1 VEGPRSR
8 EPRQQVGVAIRS
20 REFLRRLDKLGLPG
34 EDEPEL
40 VHDFGV
46 LSRVE
51 NARFWEL
58 YDAFRQD
65 EDLAKDELTEMQ
77 VLLDRCP
84 LVDPREAGNPYT
96 ETHEERRERQLLERA
111 FAGAFHDYAKQYP
124 YIAVPNYANRLNEY
138 RLEIGYQLFEKYGW
152 VPDKRDCSGVLPLDQ
167 WVPED
172 REALIDLYRRANPEC
187 SGNALPG
194 WKSKYRRWHR
204 F

>member
-1 VEGPRSR
+1 
-8 EPRQQVGVAIRS
+8 
-20 REFLRRLDKLGLPG
+20 LDKFGLPG

-51 NARFWEL
+51 NARFREL
-58 YDAFRQD
+58 YEALRED

-84 LVDPREAGNPYT
+84 LVNPREAGNPYA

-111 FAGAFHDYAKQYP
+111 FAGAFHDYARQYP
-124 YIAVPNYANRLNEY
+124 HIAVPNYANMLNEY

-152 VPDKRDCSGVLPLDQ
+152 TASGRDCAGILPLDE
-167 WVPED
+167 WAPED

-187 SGNALPG
+187 SGNAPPG
-194 WKSKYRRWHR
+194 WKSKYPAGGR
-204 F
+204 FLTAASR

>member
-1 VEGPRSR
+1 V
-8 EPRQQVGVAIRS
+8 IRS

-40 VHDFGV
+40 VPDFGE

-58 YDAFRQD
+58 YEALHQD
-65 EDLAKDELTEMQ
+65 EDLPKDELTKMQ

-84 LVDPREAGNPYT
+84 LVDPREVGNPYT
-96 ETHEERRERQLLERA
+96 ETHEERRERQLLKRA

-124 YIAVPNYANRLNEY
+124 HIAVPNFANRLNEY

-152 VPDKRDCSGVLPLDQ
+152 TVGGRDCPGILKCCST
-167 WVPED
+167 
-172 REALIDLYRRANPEC
+172 REGGTKRATYIRRRKL
-187 SGNALPG
+187 GTRG
-194 WKSKYRRWHR
+194 T
-204 F
+204 

>member
-1 VEGPRSR
+1 V
-8 EPRQQVGVAIRS
+8 
-20 REFLRRLDKLGLPG
+20 DKLGLPG

-40 VHDFGV
+40 VPDFGV

-65 EDLAKDELTEMQ
+65 EDLTKDELIEMQ

-84 LVDPREAGNPYT
+84 LVDPREAGNLYT
-96 ETHEERRERQLLERA
+96 EAHEERRERRPLGRA

-124 YIAVPNYANRLNEY
+124 HIAVPNYANMLNEY

-152 VPDKRDCSGVLPLDQ
+152 IAGGRDCSGILPLDE
-167 WVPED
+167 WAPED
-172 REALIDLYRRANPEC
+172 RVALIELYRRANPEC
-187 SGNALPG
+187 SGNAPPG
-194 WKSKYRRWHR
+194 WKSKFRARHR

>member
-1 VEGPRSR
+1 M
-8 EPRQQVGVAIRS
+8 
-20 REFLRRLDKLGLPG
+20 DKLGLPG

-40 VHDFGV
+40 VRDFGV

-58 YDAFRQD
+58 YDALHQD
-65 EDLAKDELTEMQ
+65 EDLPKDELTEMQ

-84 LVDPREAGNPYT
+84 LVNPREAGSPYT
-96 ETHEERRERQLLERA
+96 ESQEERRERRLFERA

-124 YIAVPNYANRLNEY
+124 HIAVPNYANMLNEY

-152 VPDKRDCSGVLPLDQ
+152 TAGERDCSGILPLDE
-167 WVPED
+167 WAPKD

-187 SGNALPG
+187 SGNAPPG
-194 WKSKYRRWHR
+194 WKSKYRACGRLTAR
-204 F
+204 RRR

>member
-1 VEGPRSR
+1 
-8 EPRQQVGVAIRS
+8 
-20 REFLRRLDKLGLPG
+20 LDKLGLTG

-51 NARFWEL
+51 NARFREL

-65 EDLAKDELTEMQ
+65 QDLAKDELTEMQ

-84 LVDPREAGNPYT
+84 LVDPSEAGNPYS
-96 ETHEERRERQLLERA
+96 ETHEERHERRQLERA

-124 YIAVPNYANRLNEY
+124 HIAVPNYANLLNEY

-152 VPDKRDCSGVLPLDQ
+152 TAGGRDCFGILPLDE
-167 WVPED
+167 WAPED
-172 REALIDLYRRANPEC
+172 REALIDLYRRANLEC
-187 SGNALPG
+187 NAPPG
-194 WKSKYRRWHR
+194 WKSKYRARGR

>member
-1 VEGPRSR
+1 M
-8 EPRQQVGVAIRS
+8 A
-20 REFLRRLDKLGLPG
+20 KLGLPG

-40 VHDFGV
+40 VPNFGV

-51 NARFWEL
+51 NARFREL

-84 LVDPREAGNPYT
+84 LVDPREASSPYT
-96 ETHEERRERQLLERA
+96 EMHEERRERRLLERA

-124 YIAVPNYANRLNEY
+124 HIVVPNYANRLNEHH
-138 RLEIGYQLFEKYGW
+138 LEIGYQLFEKHGW
-152 VPDKRDCSGVLPLDQ
+152 TASGRDCSGIRPLDE
-167 WVPED
+167 WAPED

-187 SGNALPG
+187 SGAYTLLAGSLNIARGTASDRANPAHTAWAWG
-194 WKSKYRRWHR
+194 
-204 F
+204 

>member
-1 VEGPRSR
+1 V
-8 EPRQQVGVAIRS
+8 
-20 REFLRRLDKLGLPG
+20 DKLGLPG

-58 YDAFRQD
+58 YDVLRQD

-96 ETHEERRERQLLERA
+96 ETHEERRERRLFERA
-111 FAGAFHDYAKQYP
+111 FAGAFHNYAKRHS
-124 YIAVPNYANRLNEY
+124 YIAVPNYANMLNEY

-152 VPDKRDCSGVLPLDQ
+152 IASGRDCSGILPLDE
-167 WVPED
+167 WAPED

-187 SGNALPG
+187 SGNAPPG
-194 WKSKYRRWHR
+194 WKSKYRARHR

>member
-1 VEGPRSR
+1 
-8 EPRQQVGVAIRS
+8 VGVAIRS

-34 EDEPEL
+34 EHEPEL
-40 VHDFGV
+40 VPDFGV

-51 NARFWEL
+51 NARYREL

-96 ETHEERRERQLLERA
+96 ETHEERRERRLFERA
-111 FAGAFHDYAKQYP
+111 LAGAFHDYAKQYP
-124 YIAVPNYANRLNEY
+124 HIAVPNYANRLNEY

-152 VPDKRDCSGVLPLDQ
+152 IAGGRDCSGILPLDD
-167 WVPED
+167 WAPED
-172 REALIDLYRRANPEC
+172 QEALIDLYQRANPEC
-187 SGNALPG
+187 SGNTPSC
-194 WKSKYRRWHR
+194 WYRAGGR

>member
-1 VEGPRSR
+1 V
-8 EPRQQVGVAIRS
+8 
-20 REFLRRLDKLGLPG
+20 DKLGLPE

-40 VHDFGV
+40 VPDFGV
-46 LSRVE
+46 LSRAE

-65 EDLAKDELTEMQ
+65 EDLAKDELTEME

-96 ETHEERRERQLLERA
+96 ETHEERRERQLLKRA
-111 FAGAFHDYAKQYP
+111 FAGAFHDYARQYP
-124 YIAVPNYANRLNEY
+124 HIAVPNFANRLNEY
-138 RLEIGYQLFEKYGW
+138 RLEIGCALFERYGW
-152 VPDKRDCSGVLPLDQ
+152 TASGRDRSGILPLDD
-167 WVPED
+167 WAPED

-187 SGNALPG
+187 SGNAPPG
-194 WKSKYRRWHR
+194 WKSKYRARGR

>member
-1 VEGPRSR
+1 
-8 EPRQQVGVAIRS
+8 
-20 REFLRRLDKLGLPG
+20 LHKLGLPG

-51 NARFWEL
+51 NARFWGL
-58 YDAFRQD
+58 YDTFRQD

-84 LVDPREAGNPYT
+84 LVDPRESGNPHT
-96 ETHEERRERQLLERA
+96 ETHEERRERRLLERA
-111 FAGAFHDYAKQYP
+111 FAGAFHDYAKQYS
-124 YIAVPNYANRLNEY
+124 YIAVPNYANMLNEY

-152 VPDKRDCSGVLPLDQ
+152 IASERDCSGILPLDE
-167 WVPED
+167 WAPED
-172 REALIDLYRRANPEC
+172 REALIDLYRRANLEC
-187 SGNALPG
+187 NALPG
-194 WKSKYRRWHR
+194 WKSKYRAGAR